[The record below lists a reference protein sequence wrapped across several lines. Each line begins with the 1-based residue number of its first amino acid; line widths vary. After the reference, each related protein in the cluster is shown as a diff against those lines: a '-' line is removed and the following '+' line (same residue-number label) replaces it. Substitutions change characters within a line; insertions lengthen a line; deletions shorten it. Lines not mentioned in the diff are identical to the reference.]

1 MYRPSWELTPE
12 EYERRRKEEEERR
25 QKMRR
30 GKIGGIAIGVVIA
43 LSLLLLVLCSVRVPA
58 GYVAVQYDLNGGVRD
73 KVLTQGWHL
82 ISPTVHTTKYT
93 VGIEQSYL
101 TKSKK
106 GDSEDNERFTASSK
120 EGKAIAIDLT
130 FTYQYKPEDVKDVFV
145 RFKGQSGKEVR
156 DSFIKPNII
165 SWTKEVT
172 AKYPVTEILGDE
184 RANLNIAL
192 SEYIREK
199 FDPYGIIIENVSL
212 IDIDADQETRASVQ
226 RKVNAQQELE
236 LAQIE
241 QKTANVQA
249 QKDKEVA
256 LIKAEQDKET
266 AQIAA
271 EQAKIKAE
279 GEAEAIRIKAEA
291 EAEANKM
298 IAESLTPELIEN
310 NKTLQWNGVEPLV
323 VGSGATIV
331 DVGSVINPTENVTE

>member
-165 SWTKEVT
+165 SWTKEVV
-172 AKYPVTEILGDE
+172 ARYEVADILGAE
-184 RANLNIAL
+184 KANVNAAIT
-192 SEYIREK
+192 EYVAKK
-199 FDPYGIIIENVSL
+199 FAPYGITISNVSL
-212 IDIDADQETRASVQ
+212 INVGVDKKTREVINNKIA
-226 RKVNAQQELE
+226 AQQNAET
-236 LAQIE
+236 QKIE
-241 QKTANVQA
+241 NQTKV
-249 QKDKEVA
+249 E
-256 LIKAEQDKET
+256 KAEAD
-266 AQIAA
+266 
-271 EQAKIKAE
+271 AKAKLI
-279 GEAEAIRIKAEA
+279 EA
-291 EAEANKM
+291 EAEAKANELKKKQ
-298 IAESLTPELIEN
+298 LTKELLYEMYLE
-310 NKTLQWNGVEPLV
+310 KWNGELPNVQ
-323 VGSGATIV
+323 SGDSMIL
-331 DVGSVINPTENVTE
+331 DLGGLE

>member
-12 EYERRRKEEEERR
+12 EYERIRKEEEERR

-165 SWTKEVT
+165 SWTKEVV
-172 AKYPVTEILGDE
+172 ARYEVADILGAE
-184 RANLNIAL
+184 KANVNAAIT
-192 SEYIREK
+192 EYVAKK
-199 FDPYGIIIENVSL
+199 FAPYGITISNVSL
-212 IDIDADQETRASVQ
+212 INVGVDKKTREVINNKIA
-226 RKVNAQQELE
+226 AQQNAET
-236 LAQIE
+236 QKIE
-241 QKTANVQA
+241 NQTKV
-249 QKDKEVA
+249 E
-256 LIKAEQDKET
+256 KAEAD
-266 AQIAA
+266 
-271 EQAKIKAE
+271 AKAKLI
-279 GEAEAIRIKAEA
+279 EA
-291 EAEANKM
+291 EAEAKANELKKKQ
-298 IAESLTPELIEN
+298 LTKELLYEMYLE
-310 NKTLQWNGVEPLV
+310 KWNGELPNVQ
-323 VGSGATIV
+323 SGDSMIL
-331 DVGSVINPTENVTE
+331 DLGGLE